1 MLPKNDG
8 LGQAVRQLLVLPW
21 LKRFFVKLT
30 SDGERKGFKRL
41 LRQYLSLYLP
51 DCPFKISSTNR
62 YTKNTYE
69 AAIISKLPINKDTE
83 IKYLCG
89 VRAILTEEETT
100 SLASRGFDYSIV
112 ETTRNRATSYL
123 FGPASLS
130 NHDCKANSRLT
141 TDGPS
146 RMKIMTTRRIDI
158 GEEITVTY
166 AANYFGEGNCECMCK
181 DCEDH
186 CRNGWISAS

>member
-1 MLPKNDG
+1 MLPKNGG

-21 LKRFFVKLT
+21 LKRFFVTLT

-41 LRQYLSLYLP
+41 LRQYLCLYLP

-69 AAIISKLPINKDTE
+69 AAIISKLPINKDSE
-83 IKYLCG
+83 IKYLWG
-89 VRAILTEEETT
+89 VRAILTEEEMT

-146 RMKIMTTRRIDI
+146 RMKIMTTRDIDI

-166 AANYFGEGNCECMCK
+166 APNYFGEGNCECMCK
-181 DCEDH
+181 DCEDQ
-186 CRNGWISAS
+186 CRNGWTSTS